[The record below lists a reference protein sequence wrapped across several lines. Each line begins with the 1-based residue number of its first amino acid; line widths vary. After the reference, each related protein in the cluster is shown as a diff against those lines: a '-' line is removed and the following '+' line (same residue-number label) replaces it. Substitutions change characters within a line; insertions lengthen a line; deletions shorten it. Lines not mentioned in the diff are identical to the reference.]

1 MNKKGSEEIMKISTK
16 FHGDIEIHE
25 KEILAFESGIPGFLD
40 EKQFTLLALEET
52 PFIVLQSIATKEVAF
67 VMANPFDFFQTYE
80 FELSDELLN
89 ELHIQSEQD
98 VVVFVILTVRE
109 PFEDTTANLQ
119 APVIIN
125 VHNKLGK
132 QYITNKDTY
141 KTRHLLI
148 QPPVSEKLEAK

>member
-1 MNKKGSEEIMKISTK
+1 MNKKGSEGIMKISTK
-16 FHGDIEIHE
+16 FHGDIEINE
-25 KEILAFESGIPGFLD
+25 KEIFTFESGIPGFLD

-52 PFIVLQSIATKEVAF
+52 PFFVLQSIATKEVAF
-67 VMANPFDFFQTYE
+67 VIANPFDFFQTYE
-80 FELSDELLN
+80 FKLSDELLHD
-89 ELHIQSEQD
+89 LHIQSEQD
-98 VVVFVILTVRE
+98 VMVFVILTVRD

-119 APVIIN
+119 APVIMN
-125 VHNKLGK
+125 VRNKLGK